1 MSFVSCERFN
11 ELFYMFG
18 NHLKSFGNFAK
29 NVETLQVKNFELEN
43 KIDKQKIEIQ
53 NLKKKLS
60 EVSCVLKKPTTD
72 NNKKMEQQIN
82 Q

>member
-11 ELFYMFG
+11 ELFDMFG

-43 KIDKQKIEIQ
+43 KVDKQKTEIH

-60 EVSCVLKKPTTD
+60 EVSGVIKKPIPGNLKK
-72 NNKKMEQQIN
+72 
-82 Q
+82 